1 MIPFNPKICW
11 LRNTV
16 KESFGTRSEEEHCI
30 TERREK
36 KIANNDFNELHA
48 QISIFPN
55 FQRGKPTA
63 L

>member
-1 MIPFNPKICW
+1 M
-11 LRNTV
+11 V

-30 TERREK
+30 TEQREKK
-36 KIANNDFNELHA
+36 KIANNDFKELYA